1 MFHQYART
9 PLGSATR
16 ITGATFLASALTMTL
31 ASASASAAESADSY
45 PSKPVRLIVAQGIGS
60 SVDTLSRI
68 IGTQLGELW
77 GKQLIT
83 DNRGGAG
90 GIIGA
95 EIASRAAPDGYTLLI
110 SSTAMQVI
118 SPQLYKKLNYHPI
131 NDFTPFAMLALTQNI
146 LVCFPNMPFQGVK
159 DVISYAKANPGKI
172 NMANAGSGFQSHLA
186 GVLFSHMAGID
197 VRHIPYKGGTSVMNV
212 ISGESHLTLVP
223 GPSVMTHVRSNRVR
237 ALGTGGEKR
246 QDLHVARQN
255 DERSADQGAL
265 RETRRRAD
273 VLEIGRHGRDD
284 RSGAWPFRASDQTCG
299 SHDSVVREEGVES
312 HESDRSY
319 RDAVRV
325 GRLAGKAIRTAYRA
339 HAGWQQ

>member
-1 MFHQYART
+1 MYYQHTRKRVGAKARIARS
-9 PLGSATR
+9 LLAAG
-16 ITGATFLASALTMTL
+16 TFAMTMTCPI
-31 ASASASAAESADSY
+31 ATAAESAESY

-68 IGTQLGELW
+68 IGTQLGEMW

-131 NDFTPFAMLALTQNI
+131 NDFTPFAMLALTQNM
-146 LVCFPNMPFQGVK
+146 LVCFPNMPFQNVK

-186 GVLFSHMAGID
+186 GVLFSHLAAID
-197 VRHIPYKGGTSVMNV
+197 VRHIPYKG
-212 ISGESHLTLVP
+212 
-223 GPSVMTHVRSNRVR
+223 VRR
-237 ALGTGGEKR
+237 
-246 QDLHVARQN
+246 
-255 DERSADQGAL
+255 
-265 RETRRRAD
+265 
-273 VLEIGRHGRDD
+273 
-284 RSGAWPFRASDQTCG
+284 
-299 SHDSVVREEGVES
+299 
-312 HESDRSY
+312 
-319 RDAVRV
+319 
-325 GRLAGKAIRTAYRA
+325 
-339 HAGWQQ
+339 